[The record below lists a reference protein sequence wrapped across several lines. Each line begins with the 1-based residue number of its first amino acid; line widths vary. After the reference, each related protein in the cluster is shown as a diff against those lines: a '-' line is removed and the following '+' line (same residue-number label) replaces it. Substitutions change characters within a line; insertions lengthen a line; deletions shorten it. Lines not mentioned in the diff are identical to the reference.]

1 MATNSPRF
9 PVFFLS
15 HGGGPWPWVDGMK
28 ELFARTEREFA
39 ALPGRLPARP
49 KAVLVIT
56 GHWEAPEFSVSTAE
70 HPPMDYDYT
79 GFPEHTY
86 RLQYPAPGSPALA
99 QRVRDLL
106 GLAGIQ
112 SRDDPK
118 RGFDHGTFVP
128 LSLMY
133 PDADVPVV
141 LLSLKQGYD
150 AAEHIRAGQA
160 ISALRDEGVLI
171 LGSGL
176 TYHNMR
182 GFGQASSTAIAAG
195 FERYLN
201 DAVVQHDAALRNRML
216 VHWESAPGARLAHPR
231 EDHLLPL
238 MVVAGS
244 AGADVGERIFVDHV
258 MRVDMASYQFPPDA
272 RKPLPIDA

>member
-1 MATNSPRF
+1 MNTTRF

-28 ELFARTEREFA
+28 EMFARTAREFA
-39 ALPGRLPARP
+39 QLPSRLPARP

-56 GHWEAPEFSVSTAE
+56 GHWEAPRFSVSTAE
-70 HPPMDYDYT
+70 PPPMDYDYS

-99 QRVRDLL
+99 RRVQDLL
-106 GLAGIQ
+106 GQ
-112 SRDDPK
+112 SGMPCDGDAT

-141 LLSLKQGYD
+141 LLSLKSDYD
-150 AAEHIRAGQA
+150 AAEHIRAGEA
-160 ISALRDEGVLI
+160 IAPLRDEGVLI
-171 LGSGL
+171 VGSGL
-176 TYHNMR
+176 TYHNMA
-182 GFGQASSTAIAAG
+182 GFGRTSSTPVAEA
-195 FERYLN
+195 FEAYLES
-201 DAVVQHDAALRNRML
+201 AVTQADPAVRTQML
-216 VHWESAPGARLAHPR
+216 VNWEAAPGARRAHPR

-238 MVVAGS
+238 MVVAGA
-244 AGADVGERIFVDHV
+244 AGADRGERVFVDHV
-258 MRVDMASYQFPPDA
+258 MQVAMASYEFPPHSTA
-272 RKPLPIDA
+272 A

>member
-1 MATNSPRF
+1 MNAATRL

-28 ELFARTEREFA
+28 QMFERTAREFA
-39 ALPGRLPARP
+39 ALPHRLPARP

-56 GHWEAPEFSVSTAE
+56 GHWEAPQFSVSTAE
-70 HPPMDYDYT
+70 RPPMDYDYY

-99 QRVRDLL
+99 ARVRELL
-106 GLAGIQ
+106 AAGGIPCLE
-112 SRDDPK
+112 DPQ

-133 PDADVPVV
+133 PQADVPVV
-141 LLSLKQGYD
+141 LLSLKSDYD
-150 AAEHIRAGQA
+150 PAEHIRVGRA
-160 ISALRDEGVLI
+160 IAPLRDEGVLI

-182 GFGQASSTAIAAG
+182 GFRRPESTPVSEAFEAYLENAIAQP
-195 FERYLN
+195 
-201 DAVVQHDAALRNRML
+201 DPAVRDRML
-216 VHWESAPGARLAHPR
+216 VDWTSAPAARLAHPQ

-238 MVVAGS
+238 MVVAGA
-244 AGADVGERIFVDHV
+244 AGADRGERVFVDHV
-258 MRVDMASYQFPPDA
+258 MEVAMASYQFPPQA
-272 RKPLPIDA
+272 A